1 MSFPD
6 LKPSNQKTPAAKPAV
21 FHGRVP
27 TKESINFAAVGVRR
41 MKWWLVLLALV
52 LIFAAAFAVGKFLVY
67 DQIDR
72 VSAAQA
78 KVADLRSQIDECND
92 RIAGY
97 GELNDVYAHYTYS
110 GMTEEELARVDRSD
124 VMELLERVVAPRTD
138 VSDWTLEENRLT
150 LSVAGDTL
158 QTINE
163 TVQALLEE
171 PMVSY
176 CEVNTA
182 TSDASAYRRLNR
194 ISSDKVVA
202 DVVIYLRKTE
212 EVAAQ

>member
-1 MSFPD
+1 MPLMG
-6 LKPSNQKTPAAKPAV
+6 LKPSKQKTPDARPAA
-21 FHGRVP
+21 FRGRVP

-41 MKWWLVLLALV
+41 MRWWLVLIAFV
-52 LIFAAAFAVGKFLVY
+52 LIFAAAFVVGKFLVY
-67 DQIDR
+67 DQFDR
-72 VSAAQA
+72 VSTAQT
-78 KVADLRSQIDECND
+78 KVADLRSQLDECGE

-110 GMTEEELARVDRSD
+110 GMTEEELARVDRGD
-124 VMELLERVVAPRTD
+124 VMDLLERVVAPRTD
-138 VSDWTLEENRLT
+138 VSDWTLDDNRLT
-150 LSVAGDTL
+150 LSLAGNTL

-194 ISSDKVVA
+194 VGSDKVVA
-202 DVVIYLRKTE
+202 DIVIYLCKTE